1 MHPVLLIDFGSTYTK
16 VCAVDL
22 QARSILGTAQAFT
35 TASTDIISGLEAAT
49 ARLQAVT
56 GKLDYLAR
64 LACSSAAGGLRMA
77 ACGLVPALT
86 AKAAR
91 FAAFG
96 AGAKVIKTFAY
107 ELTKDDIEEIGRIS
121 PDILLLVGGTDGG
134 NSDVVIK
141 NARAIAGIGQAFP
154 VVFAGNRAAKEECVS
169 ILNCS
174 SHPVHTAPNVMPV
187 FGSID
192 VQPVQQ
198 VIRDIFLKN
207 IIHCK
212 GLSKTEA
219 LLDGIL
225 MPTPAA
231 VQTALSLLSQG
242 PSGGSGIGELLAV
255 DLGGATTDVYSIAS
269 GLPTRAGTFLH
280 GLAEPYVKRTVEG
293 DIGMRFSAH
302 GVADA
307 AGMEELLRLSGLDEG
322 KAAKLLGN
330 IASDPSVL
338 PQDDDENALD
348 FALAVLAIRLGVTRH
363 AGVLQ
368 EIYTPLG
375 PMYQQVG
382 KDLSQ
387 IGLVILTGGALIHTD
402 RYAAIAREAVQV
414 ADPSSLIPRKF
425 ALMRDEK
432 YILSAMGLLAAY
444 DQDAAFEILIQH
456 FGKEESYAACQ

>member
-16 VCAVDL
+16 VCAVDTHS
-22 QARSILGTAQAFT
+22 RSVLGTAQAFT
-35 TASTDIISGLEAAT
+35 TASTDIISGLEAAA

-107 ELTKDDIEEIGRIS
+107 ELTRDDVEEISRIA

-141 NARAIAGIGQAFP
+141 NARAIAGIDQAFP
-154 VVFAGNRAAKEECVS
+154 VVFAGNRAAKEACVS
-169 ILNCS
+169 ILNGS

-187 FGSID
+187 FGTID

-212 GLSKTEA
+212 GLSKTEE

-242 PSGGSGIGELLAV
+242 PPGGSGIGELLAV

-330 IASDPSVL
+330 IADDPSIL
-338 PQDDDENALD
+338 PQDDDERALD
-348 FALAVLAIRLGVTRH
+348 FALAALAIRLGVTRH

-414 ADPSSLIPRKF
+414 TDPSSLIPRKF
-425 ALMRDEK
+425 ALMRDER

-456 FGKEESYAACQ
+456 FGKEESYAAC

>member
-16 VCAVDL
+16 VCAVDT
-22 QARSILGTAQAFT
+22 QARKVLGTAQAFT
-35 TASTDIISGLEAAT
+35 TASTDIISGLEAAS
-49 ARLQAVT
+49 AQLHSVT
-56 GKLDYLAR
+56 GELDYRAR

-107 ELTKDDIEEIGRIS
+107 ELTGDDIEEIRRIA
-121 PDILLLVGGTDGG
+121 PDILLLAGGTDGG

-141 NARAIAGIGQAFP
+141 NAGAIAGIDLAFP

-169 ILNCS
+169 ILRNS

-198 VIRDIFLKN
+198 IIREIFLKN

-242 PSGGSGIGELLAV
+242 MPEKPGIGELLCV

-307 AGMEELLRLSGLDEG
+307 AGMEELLRLSGLEEG
-322 KAAKLLGN
+322 KAAELLTSISN
-330 IASDPSVL
+330 DPSIL
-338 PQDDDENALD
+338 PQDADEEALD
-348 FALAVLAIRLGVTRH
+348 FSLAVLAIRLGITRH

-368 EIYTPLG
+368 EIYTPIG

-387 IGLVILTGGALIHTD
+387 IGRVILTGGALIHTD
-402 RYAAIAREAVQV
+402 MYAAIAHEAVQV
-414 ADPSSLIPRKF
+414 ADPSSLIPRRF
-425 ALMRDEK
+425 ALMRDES

-444 DQDAAFEILIQH
+444 DQDAAFEILIQN